1 MNFKFLNMCI
11 CVRVLKTEQGISAEP
26 EKNLGKTF
34 SEETVQKWK
43 KFYEEDEFCQMYEGR
58 KNMYQN
64 YRLQNL

>member
-34 SEETVQKWK
+34 SEETVQK
-43 KFYEEDEFCQMYEGR
+43 
-58 KNMYQN
+58 
-64 YRLQNL
+64 